1 MIEPEIIEPNPLL
14 IEYYSI
20 AKSLFTDFDDKRPEF
35 SDQQEWHYILSN
47 IEQNIFLLKRLEEKE
62 LLRQSN
68 KIVDCGLGL
77 GTSLYDLYLQS
88 KEITNRKFEFVGI
101 EKNKHYIEY
110 FRKNLINRWNNEILL
125 IEDDIS
131 NQNYSEYDVI
141 YTYTPYRV
149 INRLKS
155 FYQKVADEMKPGSLL
170 IENKSSGLG
179 LHGVLTEISGLRKIG
194 IDEIVVFQK
203 I

>member
-1 MIEPEIIEPNPLL
+1 MTEIIEPNPLL

-47 IEQNIFLLKRLEEKE
+47 IEQNIFLLKRFEEKQ
-62 LLRQSN
+62 LLRPTN
-68 KIVDCGLGL
+68 KIVDCGIGL

-88 KEITNRKFEFVGI
+88 KEITDKKFEFFGI
-101 EKNKHYIEY
+101 EKNKHYIDY
-110 FRKNLINRWNNEILL
+110 FSQNLMNKWCDELSL

-131 NQNYSEYDVI
+131 NQNYGEYDII
-141 YTYTPYRV
+141 YTYTPYRE
-149 INRLKS
+149 INRLRS
-155 FYQKVADEMKPGSLL
+155 FYQKVSDEMKTGSIL

-179 LHGVLTEISGLRKIG
+179 LHGVMTEISGLIKIP